1 MMFHW
6 PAMPFRFQYPELFL
20 LALPL
25 GFAFWRWGR
34 AQGFTGWIRGSQLVL
49 LLLVLTSPQWDLGG
63 KGLDIVVVVD
73 RSRSMSADADGR
85 IVELIGSLNKARGIG
100 DRVGIVTFGQNAAVE
115 SMLSRDAVLGGGY
128 TQQVLPDGSDLSAGL
143 TTALNLVDPNRPAR
157 ILVLSDGEANGP
169 PAAAAIRRA
178 RELQVPIDYRE
189 FERLRTGDVAV
200 EAVLLPEKVG
210 PLEPFQFSVVIYAD
224 QEADGKVTV
233 FSGGRQVASS
243 TRHFSHGSNQV
254 LFRDV
259 IESAGLHTYD
269 VKLEVA
275 QDPLPENN
283 QGSGVVSVEAG
294 HHVLVLNQDGA
305 DDNLVRVLRGGGIS
319 VDVSRSTLHPLTQD
333 SLERYRT
340 VILENVPARD
350 FGRLKM
356 ERLTQFVE
364 DLGGGLMLTGG
375 ERSFGTGG
383 YFKSPLDPVLP
394 VSMEIRQ
401 EHRKLQM
408 ALAIVLD
415 RSGSM
420 SVLVAGGRTK
430 MELADVGTAE
440 CVRMLSAGDSV
451 AVIAVDSSPHII
463 QALTP
468 VEDPEAIA
476 SKAMT
481 IQSTGGGIFV
491 YEGLVAAGEQLVNAP
506 QLTKHIILFSDAQD
520 SEQPGDYE
528 NLLQKFEAAGITTS
542 VIGLGTDV
550 DKDAELLKDIAKR
563 GKGNIMFTNDAEELP
578 RLFTE
583 DTMTVSR
590 SSFVRKDPASQPDG
604 ISGQIL
610 ADSRLMG
617 ELLPGEFPKVDGYN
631 LSYVK
636 PKATLG
642 VVSTDEFTAPLSAF
656 WYRGLGR
663 VAALTMEVDGQF
675 TGQFGTWKNYNDFLI
690 THARWLMGSDQPN
703 EAFLKV
709 EHDGQD
715 ALVTLELDPDRQGKQ
730 KIESPV
736 LTVVPPGDERQTP
749 VQIPFEWQGATT
761 LQARFKLSQT
771 GTYRPLVKLGPTNFI
786 RGSTVTLPYSPEFAP
801 RSSDQ
806 AGTLLLDSLARRTGG
821 KQRVNL
827 AEMLVDLPRTSTKW
841 PLAPALLITGIV
853 MLLLEIAGRRL
864 AWWTKFIDTF
874 AAPPVQSDLFVS
886 PQKSAAKPLSKA
898 TAMRG
903 LAEQQAAARKEA
915 AAAAAAREKP
925 ADPPKMDPFEEA
937 KLRAKRRQS

>member
-1 MMFHW
+1 MFHW
-6 PAMPFRFQYPELFL
+6 PVLPFRFQYPELFL
-20 LALPL
+20 LAMPL

-34 AQGFTGWIRGSQLVL
+34 ARGVTGWIRGIILVL
-49 LLLVLTSPQWDLGG
+49 MLLVLTGPQWDLGG
-63 KGLDIVVVVD
+63 NGLDIVVVVD
-73 RSRSMSADADGR
+73 RSRSMTADADGR
-85 IVELIGSLNKARGIG
+85 IVELINILNKARGTG

-128 TQQVLPDGSDLSAGL
+128 TQQVLPDGSDLNAGL
-143 TTALNLVDPNRPAR
+143 MTALNLVDPNRPAR

-169 PAAAAIRRA
+169 PTTAATRRA
-178 RELQVPIDYRE
+178 RELQVPIDFRE

-210 PLEPFQFSVVIYAD
+210 PREPFQFSAVIYSD
-224 QEADGKVTV
+224 KESEGKVTV
-233 FSGGRQVASS
+233 TSGGRQVATV
-243 TRHFSHGSNQV
+243 TRHFAHGSNQV

-259 IESAGLHTYD
+259 IESAGLHSYE
-269 VKLEVA
+269 VKLEVD

-294 HHVLVLNQDGA
+294 HHVLVLNQDGSE
-305 DDNLVRVLRGGGIS
+305 DNLVRALRGGKIS
-319 VDVSRSTLHPLTQD
+319 VDVVRAAIHPLTQD
-333 SLERYRT
+333 SLERFRT

-383 YFKSPLDPVLP
+383 YFKSPLDPLLP
-394 VSMEIRQ
+394 VSMEVRQ

-420 SVLVAGGRTK
+420 SLPVAGGRTK
-430 MELADVGTAE
+430 MDLADVGTAE

-451 AVIAVDSSPHII
+451 AVIAVDSAPHLI
-463 QALTP
+463 QPLTA
-468 VEDPEAIA
+468 VEDPETIA
-476 SKAMT
+476 RKALT

-520 SEQPGDYE
+520 SEQPGDYQ
-528 NLLQKFEAAGITTS
+528 NLLAKFEKAGITTS

-583 DTMTVSR
+583 DTMSVSR
-590 SSFVRKDPASQPDG
+590 STFVRKDPDSQPDG

-610 ADSRLMG
+610 TDARLMG
-617 ELLPGEFPKVDGYN
+617 ELLTGSFPKVDGYN
-631 LSYVK
+631 LSYLK

-642 VVSTDEFTAPLSAF
+642 VVSTDEYTAPLSAF

-663 VAALTMEVDGQF
+663 VAALTVEVDGQF
-675 TGQFGTWKNYNDFLI
+675 SGQFGAWKNYHDFLI
-690 THARWLMGSDQPN
+690 THARWLMGSDQPD

-715 ALVTLELDPDRQGKQ
+715 AVVTLEIDPDRPGKQ
-730 KIESPV
+730 RIESPL
-736 LTVVPPGDERQTP
+736 LTVVPPGDDRQNP
-749 VQIPFEWQGATT
+749 
-761 LQARFKLSQT
+761 LQ
-771 GTYRPLVKLGPTNFI
+771 
-786 RGSTVTLPYSPEFAP
+786 
-801 RSSDQ
+801 
-806 AGTLLLDSLARRTGG
+806 
-821 KQRVNL
+821 
-827 AEMLVDLPRTSTKW
+827 
-841 PLAPALLITGIV
+841 
-853 MLLLEIAGRRL
+853 
-864 AWWTKFIDTF
+864 
-874 AAPPVQSDLFVS
+874 
-886 PQKSAAKPLSKA
+886 
-898 TAMRG
+898 
-903 LAEQQAAARKEA
+903 
-915 AAAAAAREKP
+915 
-925 ADPPKMDPFEEA
+925 
-937 KLRAKRRQS
+937 